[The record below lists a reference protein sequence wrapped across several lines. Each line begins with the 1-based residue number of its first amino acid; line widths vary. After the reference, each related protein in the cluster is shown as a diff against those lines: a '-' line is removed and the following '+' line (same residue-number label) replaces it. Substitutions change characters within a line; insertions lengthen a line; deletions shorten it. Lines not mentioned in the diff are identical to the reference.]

1 MPDRHQ
7 WQPFPET
14 HCSYNHRWHL
24 PGKRRSDNAEEKLPF
39 PEMDGFPHILP
50 HHDMPQDILASA
62 ADTTNC
68 TTVLPL
74 LPFPMSASRLF
85 PAIVCDNIRSRTL
98 TEAFPLPEPQKKT
111 VTARKSLWP
120 EEAIAAVF
128 LFSARLP
135 SPETVITPAGKRSL
149 TLPQWRL
156 FHTRHP
162 DTTVPS
168 NTVPYRS
175 PLFFYFEILLPVS
188 CRKSTLSRHKY
199 ISETSGKHFPVQLL
213 SFAEAPA
220 AARTDFR
227 PNLPYHAHTASLPA
241 LPSEKFPL
249 TNSLS
254 YFQYEPAGKEP
265 PRNSDNNL

>member
-1 MPDRHQ
+1 
-7 WQPFPET
+7 
-14 HCSYNHRWHL
+14 
-24 PGKRRSDNAEEKLPF
+24 
-39 PEMDGFPHILP
+39 MDGFPHILP

-227 PNLPYHAHTASLPA
+227 PNPPYHAHTASLPA